1 MGRSL
6 SAWPFGPRPRT
17 APWLRRRA
25 PSSRTMLEDRV
36 MILTDHHHR
45 SQDLMCPEASVSL
58 LQWWLLQ
65 ESFAEVDF
73 PAHAAVFRDLAVQSD
88 RISFVWILICFAIAV
103 CWSREGSFG

>member
-1 MGRSL
+1 
-6 SAWPFGPRPRT
+6 
-17 APWLRRRA
+17 
-25 PSSRTMLEDRV
+25 MLEDRV

-73 PAHAAVFRDLAVQSD
+73 PAHAAVF
-88 RISFVWILICFAIAV
+88 
-103 CWSREGSFG
+103 